1 MSTTVDSLDI
11 QITATSTKASKSIDQ
26 LVGKLNILST
36 SLKGINGSN
45 LSGLANGVAKLGQS
59 VQTLNGVKGSDYTR
73 IANGLNKFSNIN
85 TSGMIKASSGLHVL
99 SRGLSSIGNIQNL
112 QNVTPT
118 INAIKNLARVDMSG
132 FDTTKLDAIQKS
144 FTSFANSLSTVG
156 DIDSKVTRLVNGMAR
171 LSGSGQYISNV
182 TSEFPTLS
190 RQVVKFAEDLQ
201 KVGTVDANVTKIV
214 DGIAR
219 LASAGKKTAETV
231 KNMDNLGNAVVKLLD
246 KLRKYPNINA
256 NVANTI
262 QGLGNLSVSGSR
274 ISSTVN
280 GVSQGLKRF
289 SIFGNRASKSSKGL
303 ASSIGLLYAKFW
315 ILLRAVKGLWG
326 SVKSSQDYIEDFNY
340 FAVALGKV
348 AEDSKNQFKQAG
360 FNSASEYAKSFKTR
374 FSGLQK
380 QMTGY
385 IVDANTGN
393 LTYGM
398 SHNLGLDISQVMRF
412 QSAITQITNS
422 AGMLGETSIMTSKA
436 LSMLSADWSSLSN
449 QNLSDVMQNMQ
460 SALIGQSRAVYKYG
474 IDITSA
480 GLAQTAYNHGLDISI
495 KDLSQSSKMQLRLLT
510 ILDQS
515 KVAYGDLARTINQPA
530 NQLRMLQAGFKN
542 LSRTIGSIFMPIVQK
557 LYPYL
562 NAMVMVLQEFAEWI
576 AKMTG
581 VNLSNA
587 STSIS
592 MPDYSDAA
600 DDSDNLASNTEK
612 AANSAKK
619 LSDNI
624 QGFDVINKL
633 QANDKDSS
641 GDDNGGNGKNL
652 DLSKQIAN
660 ALGNYEKIW
669 NKAFRD
675 NRNNAVQLAQ
685 KIKSALLSGWRKG
698 GNFTELGKSFAQWIN
713 KGLSNIPWKKTQKT
727 INKLSRSL
735 ATFLNGAI
743 NGLNWSL
750 VGETLAEGLNTVF
763 GSAYTFV
770 STFNWFSLGNG
781 IAEGINSAIKKADF
795 KKAGKTLGSALR
807 GIIQSAFGLLTNLN
821 YAELGRKIAD
831 AINGFFN
838 DMGEVRK
845 NTGLTGWQELGISI
859 SSTIKGIADT
869 LIKALQGVDWSK
881 VGKAIVQFLTSI
893 DWWGVLGKLL
903 GVLATIIPQLFEL
916 AFSALKENPAGM
928 IKSLS
933 GAIAL
938 IFTVNKL
945 RTAFS
950 FLSSVFSNV
959 FSGLLNTGLKNTTI
973 NSTVT
978 TSIATKLKN
987 LLISISTNGTATGGA
1002 KILGAS
1008 IGSAIATEAAMILA
1022 AGIGSE
1028 IETAIAKATGNNSI
1042 QLSIAKR
1049 IMYSMG
1055 TEEEKQYVK
1064 YVMQM
1069 EKMQTKA
1076 LSFDEW
1082 KKSISKNKK
1091 EVEDQ
1096 FNKWDVI
1103 GKKTSDTTNDFT
1115 GDVNKLSS
1123 TLSKFGLKTKDSSK
1137 VIENLQEKLKNS
1149 KITFGQYRDIVDGN
1163 YQSSEELRKSINNLV
1178 PKSVKVEANTG
1189 GKDEVDKL
1197 KGSIDGVKDKNVS
1210 VKVNVPKEET
1220 KDKLGK
1226 YFSGLS
1232 GLNVTIGA
1240 KFAMGTRKLIEKEF
1254 SGWAALKVP
1263 IELGIK
1269 KEYKSKF
1276 LNDMKPLG
1284 MSNSAWE
1291 KTSLYKS
1298 LNKIPTYQTG
1308 GFPEDGFFMANH
1320 NELVG
1325 QFANGRT
1332 AVANNEQIVKGIAEG
1347 VGPVVYAAMKQA
1359 ISEMPQQGSGDVYLD
1374 TTKVTKEIMGKAE
1387 QISRSRGS
1395 GWKLA

>member
-26 LVGKLNILST
+26 LVGKLNTLSA

-73 IANGLNKFSNIN
+73 IANGLNKFANIN
-85 TSGMIKASSGLHVL
+85 ASGMIKTSSGLHVL
-99 SRGLSSIGNIQNL
+99 SRGLSSIGNIQNI
-112 QNVTPT
+112 QNITPA
-118 INAIKNLARVDMSG
+118 INAVKNLSRVDMSG

-182 TSEFPTLS
+182 TTEFPTLS

-219 LASAGKKTAETV
+219 LASAGKKSAETA
-231 KNMDNLGNAVVKLLD
+231 KSMDNLGNAVTKLLD
-246 KLRKYPNINA
+246 KLRRYPNINA

-262 QGLGNLSVSGSR
+262 QGLGNLASSGSR

-280 GVSQGLKRF
+280 SVSHGLKRF
-289 SIFGNRASKSSKGL
+289 SIFGNRASKSSRGL

-348 AEDSKNQFKQAG
+348 AEDSKNQFKKAG

-398 SHNLGLDISQVMRF
+398 SHNLGLDISQIMRF

-510 ILDQS
+510 ILEQS

-581 VNLSNA
+581 VNLANA

-612 AANSAKK
+612 AAKSAKK

-633 QANDKDSS
+633 QENDKDSS

-675 NRNNAVQLAQ
+675 NRNKAVQLAQ
-685 KIKSALLSGWRKG
+685 KIKSTLLSGWRKG
-698 GNFTELGKSFAQWIN
+698 GDFTELGKSFAQWIN
-713 KGLSNIPWKKTQKT
+713 KGLANIPWKKIQKT
-727 INKLSRSL
+727 VNKLSRSL

-743 NGLNWSL
+743 KDLNWSL
-750 VGETLAEGLNTVF
+750 IGETASDGLNTVF
-763 GSAYTFV
+763 GGAYTFV
-770 STFNWFSLGNG
+770 STFNWLSLGNG
-781 IAEGINSAIKKADF
+781 IAEGINSAIRKADF
-795 KKAGKTLGSALR
+795 KKAGKTLGSTLR

-821 YAELGRKIAD
+821 YAELGRKISD

-859 SSTIKGIADT
+859 SSTIKGIVDT
-869 LIKALQGVDWSK
+869 IKTSLLNVNWGE
-881 VGKAIVQFLTSI
+881 VGKAIGQFIGSI
-893 DWWGVLGKLL
+893 DWLGILANVGSLIVTALFSSIKVAIKAIATDPVGLAKALTAVLSTIFVYKKLKGVVEALRMNLAPVISSGINKAISKVSSTKIATALTSKIGSIGGL
-903 GVLATIIPQLFEL
+903 AISVTVATISFKFAHDTWKNVFDSGYSQEEIKNAL
-916 AFSALKENPAGM
+916 ADM
-928 IKSLS
+928 IKGSTTDVIITSIFGEKASEKVRIAVTSFLRGLGTLFS
-933 GAIAL
+933 GEYSFNEWTEGFKSWLNDLKKLFKTSFDLIIADAKKWFTKEKW
-938 IFTVNKL
+938 FTVFIGIKTGL
-945 RTAFS
+945 QS
-950 FLSSVFSNV
+950 QLSSVKKWWSNNAMTAFWEIV
-959 FSGLLNTGLKNTTI
+959 SASL
-973 NSTVT
+973 SVT
-978 TSIATKLKN
+978 KW
-987 LLISISTNGTATGGA
+987 ISE
-1002 KILGAS
+1002 
-1008 IGSAIATEAAMILA
+1008 IGSIKNAFKEKWNEMKTWFSETGVTSWWKTFSSNFTKGKWKEAFGGIKDGLESAFSVAIACIKITWNKF
-1022 AGIGSE
+1022 
-1028 IETAIAKATGNNSI
+1028 AKALN
-1042 QLSIAKR
+1042 
-1049 IMYSMG
+1049 
-1055 TEEEKQYVK
+1055 
-1064 YVMQM
+1064 
-1069 EKMQTKA
+1069 KM
-1076 LSFDEW
+1076 LSFEMP
-1082 KKSISKNKK
+1082 KI
-1091 EVEDQ
+1091 EVA
-1096 FNKWDVI
+1096 
-1103 GKKTSDTTNDFT
+1103 GKKI
-1115 GDVNKLSS
+1115 
-1123 TLSKFGLKTKDSSK
+1123 FG
-1137 VIENLQEKLKNS
+1137 
-1149 KITFGQYRDIVDGN
+1149 GQ
-1163 YQSSEELRKSINNLV
+1163 K
-1178 PKSVKVEANTG
+1178 
-1189 GKDEVDKL
+1189 
-1197 KGSIDGVKDKNVS
+1197 
-1210 VKVNVPKEET
+1210 
-1220 KDKLGK
+1220 
-1226 YFSGLS
+1226 
-1232 GLNVTIGA
+1232 
-1240 KFAMGTRKLIEKEF
+1240 
-1254 SGWAALKVP
+1254 
-1263 IELGIK
+1263 IELGV
-1269 KEYKSKF
+1269 
-1276 LNDMKPLG
+1276 
-1284 MSNSAWE
+1284 
-1291 KTSLYKS
+1291 
-1298 LNKIPTYQTG
+1298 IPTFATG
-1308 GFPEDGFFMANH
+1308 GFPEDGLFFANH

-1325 QFANGRT
+1325 KYTNGKT
-1332 AVANNEQIVKGIAEG
+1332 AVANNDQITQGFADGITRTLA
-1347 VGPVVYAAMKQA
+1347 PAVYSAVKQA
-1359 ISEMPQQGSGDVYLD
+1359 IREEMSNTGGTGDVYLD
-1374 TTKVTKEIMGKAE
+1374 GEKVTKNVVGHINK
-1387 QISRSRGS
+1387 ISKTRNSSPLWGMS
-1395 GWKLA
+1395 